1 MARARRSPEEARS
14 LILDAARKVLLD
26 RGPDKVRLKE
36 VAKRAGISHGL
47 ITHYFGTI
55 DRLVE
60 ETFAT
65 FVRQMRGE
73 WIERLAS
80 QQNMSLEGTI
90 DAFFESIGH
99 PLYGRLVAWG
109 MLTKRFER
117 DDDPVMRD
125 RGIERAVDAVEAR
138 AKALGANVTREDL
151 EHTFLVV
158 MCSALGYRLGR
169 MFMWRGLGRT
179 PSAERDAEFRR
190 KLAAMIRAYLD
201 LPDELA

>member
-1 MARARRSPEEARS
+1 MARVRRSPEEARA
-14 LILDAARKVLLD
+14 LILDAARAVLLKK
-26 RGPDKVRLKE
+26 GPGRVRLTE

-55 DRLVE
+55 DRLVA

-65 FVRQMRGE
+65 FVRQMRRE
-73 WIERLAS
+73 WIERLAGS
-80 QQNMSLEGTI
+80 EMSLENTI
-90 DAFFESIGH
+90 DAFFESMGH

-109 MLTKRFER
+109 MLTDRFER

-125 RGIERAVDAVEAR
+125 RGIQLAVDAVEAR
-138 AKALGANVTREDL
+138 AKSLGAEVSRDDL
-151 EHTFLVV
+151 EYTFLVV

-179 PSAERDAEFRR
+179 PSVERDAEFRR
-190 KLAAMIRAYLD
+190 RLAAMIRAYLD